1 MEASRTGAVYSEF
14 EGQLSH
20 FLVLHL
26 GEFVLQGGEEFGVDL
41 EDEALDVIGDQL
53 ELSFSVVGGLL
64 HLTIPHIDLLDALG
78 GENEGCGRELASV
91 VFQE

>member
-1 MEASRTGAVYSEF
+1 M
-14 EGQLSH
+14 SH

-41 EDEALDVIGDQL
+41 KDEALDVIGDQL

-64 HLTIPHIDLLDALG
+64 HLAIPHIDLLDALG
-78 GENEGCGRELASV
+78 G
-91 VFQE
+91 